1 MDAEPQSAATARLF
15 DAMADDY
22 DVLEPWYEHFYARLH
37 TILAAV
43 LAPPADGR
51 HRRALDAGCGSGFQ
65 TALLHG
71 LGYETH
77 GVDIAARLIAHG
89 RLRAP
94 AARFAH
100 ADVTALPYADG
111 AFDAVSCVGSTLSF
125 VERPD
130 AALAEIARVLRPG
143 GILLLECEH
152 KWSLD
157 LAWTFLSSLT
167 GDPLGYGVSLRA
179 LWRALRKPLPAAID
193 LPYPGYG
200 TLRLFSTTDLRRRLD
215 AVGLTCRRTWG
226 LHTITNLIPSTM
238 LHRPTIPGPLAAFY
252 RVLKAL
258 DTRASETAL
267 GRALSNGV
275 VVLSSKA

>member
-1 MDAEPQSAATARLF
+1 MDAEPQSTATARLF

-37 TILAAV
+37 AILAEA

-71 LGYETH
+71 LGYESH
-77 GVDIAARLIAHG
+77 GVDIAARLLAAG

-94 AARFAH
+94 AARFAR
-100 ADVTALPYADG
+100 ADVMALPYADG

-143 GILLLECEH
+143 GLLLLECEH

-157 LAWTFLSSLT
+157 LMWAVASSLT
-167 GDPLGYGVSLRA
+167 GDPLGYEVSPRT
-179 LWRALRKPLPAAID
+179 LWRALRRPLAAPIG

-200 TLRLFSTTDLRRRLD
+200 TLTLFSTRNLIDRLE
-215 AVGLTCRRTWG
+215 AAGFTWRRTWG
-226 LHTITNLIPSTM
+226 LHAITNLIPSTV
-238 LHRPTIPGPLAAFY
+238 LHRPALPRPLAALY
-252 RVLKAL
+252 RALKAL
-258 DTRASETAL
+258 DTRASETPL

-275 VVLSSKA
+275 VVLSSKT